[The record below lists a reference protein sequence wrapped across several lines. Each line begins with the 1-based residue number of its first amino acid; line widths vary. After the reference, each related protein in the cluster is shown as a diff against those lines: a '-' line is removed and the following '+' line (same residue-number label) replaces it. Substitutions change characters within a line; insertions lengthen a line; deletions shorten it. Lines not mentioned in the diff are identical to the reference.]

1 MVLVTN
7 NFQSTQQLG
16 VKSELSG

>member
-7 NFQSTQQLG
+7 TFQSTQQLG